1 MRISW
6 PSSSRCTSA
15 TRWSGTRDQSRISGT
30 RCRSAIVPSPRRLP
44 RLSRTAWG
52 LWSQVTEWS
61 TTPCCPESQAAR
73 KDKDCDVILSS
84 APETPLAPVSQT
96 VAPDNRDVD
105 LLRRLVEIPS
115 LSDDEHAA
123 VAELCREME
132 ARGFRVE
139 IDAAGNAIGV
149 IGSGERHIVLLG
161 HIDTVPGQIPV
172 RIEKGELWGRGA
184 VDAKGPLCTF
194 VSAAA
199 AAAPDLSATVT
210 VVGAVGEERLG
221 SPGARAVAA
230 WDAPDYCVIGEPS
243 GWDAVCLGYRGTLG
257 FHYMLRQPSRHTA
270 GPGESAGEQA
280 IAFWNGLVAE
290 IDAMNATSGASTGF
304 TTIAP
309 ALREMRSGGNGLADE
324 AVMSIGLRLPPGVD
338 TDGLQERLRELA
350 GPAAIEVD
358 GVQQGFRSPK
368 QTPLVPPFLRAIR
381 SAGGSPR
388 FTLKLGTSD
397 MTVVGPVWNCPM
409 VTYGPG
415 DASLDH
421 TPQERI
427 DLDHYGRAIRI
438 MRDVLVSL

>member
-1 MRISW
+1 
-6 PSSSRCTSA
+6 
-15 TRWSGTRDQSRISGT
+15 
-30 RCRSAIVPSPRRLP
+30 
-44 RLSRTAWG
+44 
-52 LWSQVTEWS
+52 
-61 TTPCCPESQAAR
+61 
-73 KDKDCDVILSS
+73 
-84 APETPLAPVSQT
+84 

-123 VAELCREME
+123 VAELCRQME
-132 ARGFRVE
+132 ARGFHAR
-139 IDAAGNAIGV
+139 IDTAGNAIGAV
-149 IGSGERHIVLLG
+149 GSGERQIVLLG

-172 RIEKGELWGRGA
+172 RIENGELWGRGS

-194 VSAAA
+194 VAAAA
-199 AAAPDLSATVT
+199 AAAPDLNATVT
-210 VVGAVGEERLG
+210 VIGAVGEERLG

-243 GWDAVCLGYRGTLG
+243 GWNAVCLGYRGTLG
-257 FHYMLRQPSRHTA
+257 FHYRLRQPSRHTA

-280 IAFWNGLVAE
+280 IAFWNALGAE
-290 IDAMNATSGASTGF
+290 LDALNTAAGASTGF

-309 ALREMRSGGNGLADE
+309 SLREMHSGGNGLEDE
-324 AVMSIGLRLPPGVD
+324 AIMSIGLRLPPAVD
-338 TDGLQERLRELA
+338 TDRLQERLRVLA
-350 GPAAIEVD
+350 APAVIEVD
-358 GVQQGFRSPK
+358 GVQPCFRSPK

-381 SAGGSPR
+381 AAGGSPR

-421 TPQERI
+421 TPEERI
-427 DLDHYGRAIRI
+427 DLEHYGRAIRI

>member
-1 MRISW
+1 MG
-6 PSSSRCTSA
+6 P
-15 TRWSGTRDQSRISGT
+15 D
-30 RCRSAIVPSPRRLP
+30 
-44 RLSRTAWG
+44 
-52 LWSQVTEWS
+52 
-61 TTPCCPESQAAR
+61 
-73 KDKDCDVILSS
+73 DDDV
-84 APETPLAPVSQT
+84 E
-96 VAPDNRDVD
+96 
-105 LLRRLVEIPS
+105 LLRRLVEVPS
-115 LSDDEHAA
+115 LSDHERPA
-123 VAELCREME
+123 VAELCRQME
-132 ARGFRVE
+132 ARGFHTE
-139 IDAAGNAIGV
+139 IDAAGNAVGT
-149 IGSGERHIVLLG
+149 IGSGTRQIVLLG
-161 HIDTVPGQIPV
+161 HIDTVPGAIPV
-172 RIEKGELWGRGA
+172 RIENGELWGRGA

-194 VSAAA
+194 VAAAA

-257 FHYMLRQPSRHTA
+257 FHYTLRQPSRHTA

-280 IAFWNGLVAE
+280 IAFWNALVVE
-290 IDAMNATSGASTGF
+290 LDDMNAKSGASTGF

-309 ALREMRSGGNGLADE
+309 ALREMRSGGNGLKDE
-324 AVMSIGLRLPPGVD
+324 AVMSIGVRLPPGVD
-338 TDGLQERLRELA
+338 TDRLQERVRELA
-350 GPAAIEVD
+350 GPASIEVD

-381 SAGGSPR
+381 AAGGSPR

-397 MTVVGPVWNCPM
+397 MTVVGPAWNCPM

-427 DLDHYGRAIRI
+427 DLDHYGRAIRVL
-438 MRDVLVSL
+438 RDVLVSL